1 MQSTG
6 KKVSTPTVTP
16 RLFLTAFATHDEM
29 AVRAP
34 TRFADAPRVASE
46 ELNLCRFLDVDHF
59 GDDFVRSDDGAFP
72 ARVEADAPRGQGEA
86 RQEAVE
92 FGLAGLV
99 QDDFARLACRS
110 EILALFSSFKLVSIR
125 PRTEDAAQ
133 GERTEAAIE
142 VTASWW

>member
-6 KKVSTPTVTP
+6 KKVSAPTVTP

-29 AVRAP
+29 AVRTP

-46 ELNLCRFLDVDHF
+46 ELDLCRFFNVNHF

-110 EILALFSSFKLVSIR
+110 EILGLFPSFKLISMR
-125 PRTEDAAQ
+125 SRNDAAVGGQ
-133 GERTEAAIE
+133 PTEAAIE